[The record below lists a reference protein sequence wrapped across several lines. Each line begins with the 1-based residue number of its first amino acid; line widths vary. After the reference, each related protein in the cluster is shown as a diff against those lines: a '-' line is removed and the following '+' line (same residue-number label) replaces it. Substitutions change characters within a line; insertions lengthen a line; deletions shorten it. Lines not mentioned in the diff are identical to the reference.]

1 MAIITIQCRLQAK
14 EETLRYLW
22 QLMSQQNALLVNNI
36 LEQIRTHPEM
46 DLWLVSGYIPTKTFK
61 NIVKE
66 IKQQPKFQG
75 MPSCFKTSAETLV
88 KEIYKSWFAVQRKKR
103 NLLWAK
109 KRWLAMLKSE
119 PELLEQ
125 TGLTLPQLQ
134 AEAEK
139 ILNRE
144 RKKFDKLKQEKKSA
158 PETPKDL
165 FNYLLQVYNKANKNH
180 EKETKPHLKTQKLIQ
195 QCAVVY
201 LLKNK
206 CEIGTKPE
214 DPEKY
219 QQYRHKKVIHIQ
231 RLEEQLKARLPQGRN
246 LATEEYLETLKQA
259 ESLITENE
267 EMELLQ
273 ARLLRSEKSIPFP
286 VSYNTNT
293 DIYWSKN
300 KQGRI
305 YVTFS
310 GMKQDG
316 HIFEV
321 FCHNRQLHWFQR
333 FYEDYH
339 LYKQNKDQVPGGLL
353 TLRSVRLVWQINQK
367 KSDQPWLTNHLYLHC
382 SVNTQLWTREATEE
396 LRQLKITQ
404 TKAKIQQWKEKAPLN
419 KNQQRRFKS
428 DQTSLKRLT
437 SFRGFSRPSKLPS
450 YHNSSR
456 IMGVSIG
463 LQQPVTV
470 AVVDV
475 MTSEIID
482 CRNTPQLLNK
492 PIKQKPK
499 KRKKAKKLTQYE
511 FLLRRRQQQQ
521 ENDIQRQQAQTRFG
535 NNRFGESELGQYV
548 DRLLTKAIVAMAIQY
563 QVGSIV
569 LPDLTNIREILESE
583 ITSRAEARIPG
594 CKKAQ
599 KLYAKKYR
607 TNLHRWSYA
616 RLCDGIK
623 SKAIQKG
630 LVIESSR
637 QIPTGTSEIQARDLA
652 LIAYH
657 HRQQT

>member
-1 MAIITIQCRLQAK
+1 M
-14 EETLRYLW
+14 
-22 QLMSQQNALLVNNI
+22 
-36 LEQIRTHPEM
+36 
-46 DLWLVSGYIPTKTFK
+46 
-61 NIVKE
+61 
-66 IKQQPKFQG
+66 
-75 MPSCFKTSAETLV
+75 
-88 KEIYKSWFAVQRKKR
+88 
-103 NLLWAK
+103 
-109 KRWLAMLKSE
+109 
-119 PELLEQ
+119 
-125 TGLTLPQLQ
+125 Q
-134 AEAEK
+134 AEAAK

-144 RKKFDKLKQEKKSA
+144 QKKFDKLKQEKKSA
-158 PETPKDL
+158 LETPKDL
-165 FNYLLQVYNKANKNH
+165 FNYFFQVYDKVTKNY
-180 EKETKPHLKTQKLIQ
+180 EKEQKFHLKTKKLIK

-206 CEIGTKPE
+206 CEIGSKPE

-231 RLEEQLKARLPQGRN
+231 RLEEQLKARLPKGRN

-259 ESLITENE
+259 ENLITENE

-273 ARLLRSEKSIPFP
+273 ARLLRSEKSTPFP
-286 VSYNTNT
+286 VSYNSNT

-300 KQGRI
+300 NQGRI
-305 YVTFS
+305 CVTFN
-310 GMKQDG
+310 GITK

-339 LYKQNKDQVPGGLL
+339 LCEQNKDQVPGGLL

-367 KSDQPWLTNHLYLHC
+367 ESDQPWLTNHLYLHC
-382 SVNTQLWTREATEE
+382 SVDTQLWTREVTEE

-419 KNQQRRFKS
+419 KNQQGRFKS
-428 DQTSLKRLT
+428 AQTSLKRLT

-475 MTSEIID
+475 ITSETID
-482 CRNTPQLLNK
+482 YRNTSQLLNK

-499 KRKKAKKLTQYE
+499 KREKAKKLTQYE

-548 DRLLTKAIVAMAIQY
+548 DRLLAKAIVAMAIQY
-563 QVGSIV
+563 QVSSIV

-583 ITSRAEARIPG
+583 ITAKAEARIPG
-594 CKKAQ
+594 SKKAQ

-616 RLCDGIK
+616 RLCDAIK

-630 LVIESSR
+630 LVIETSR
-637 QIPTGTSEIQARDLA
+637 QIPIGTSEIQARDLA
-652 LIAYH
+652 LITYH